1 MPRPTCKFWDRLAD
15 ANAATA
21 SDHEGLIATAETA
34 RASAAAEAA
43 KAVEQ
48 ATRAKDRITRI
59 ERGENVDGGLGKP
72 TTFAD
77 LITGARFTKTE
88 IERLMQLSQV
98 IDVYGFDFA
107 KQVIV
112 EARDHAERKMVRALH
127 RLIPDEDGD
136 DT

>member
-1 MPRPTCKFWDRLAD
+1 MQFWDRLAD
-15 ANAATA
+15 ANGATA

-77 LITGARFTKTE
+77 LIKAGFTKTE